1 MKLLEPFR
9 LKNLMLR
16 NRIVMASMGTN
27 LSSPEG
33 FVTDGLISYYAER
46 AKGGAGLI
54 ITELVTID
62 FPLGNGVER
71 QLSIDDDK
79 YIPGLRKLTEQIHR
93 HGSKIFI
100 QLNHAGSRA
109 KPEITGIPFPVS
121 ASDVPSCIVKVEPK
135 PLTSEEIGKLIHSF
149 GQAAGRVKEA
159 GFDGIDL
166 HFAHGYLLCQFL
178 SSLTNKRTDEYGGSL
193 ENRARFPIEVLEE
206 CRRVVGK
213 NFPITAK
220 VTGHQYVSGG
230 ITIRETKAFSRLLEE
245 RGIDGIQVSGGDPES
260 ADHFPVPPSHIKRG
274 CYVKLAEMIK
284 EKVHVPVIA
293 VGRINTIIL
302 ANSILESGKADLVAM
317 GRAFLADPD
326 FPRKAQEGKL
336 REIRKCIGCN
346 QGCRGRDKTKY
357 LVIGC
362 VLNPRVGKEKDQTE
376 IIRAKTPKEVLVIG
390 GGPGGME
397 AARVAALKGHKVT
410 LVEEK
415 KGLGGNLRIASK
427 PPGRRGFGE
436 LIQWYRLQ
444 LRKLGVRLLLERKA
458 DPDLIQT
465 LNPEAIIVAAGS
477 RPLIPKIKGLQ
488 TARMVS
494 ASEILEKRIPT
505 GKKIVII
512 GGGGVGLET
521 ADFLATQGKR
531 VVVIEQLSEVGRDLE
546 GSTKKVL
553 MRRLGKNQVEILT
566 GIKIDRVKGSK
577 IVIRSNGDSRE
588 IRVAWPIVN
597 ATGVEANKT
606 VFLALKKIRGKRD
619 FDIYEIGDC
628 ATPRQI
634 REAIFEGYM
643 ISKNI

>member
-1 MKLLEPFR
+1 MKLFEPFR
-9 LKNLMLR
+9 LKNLILK

-27 LSSPEG
+27 LSSPDG
-33 FVTDGLISYYAER
+33 FVTDEMISYYAER

-79 YIPGLRKLTEQIHR
+79 YIPGFRRLTEQIHR

-121 ASDVPSCIVKVEPK
+121 ASNVPSCIVKVEPK
-135 PLTSEEIGKLIHSF
+135 PLTLEEIGKLINCF
-149 GQAAGRVKEA
+149 GQAARRAKEA

-178 SSLTNKRTDEYGGSL
+178 SSFTNKREDEYGGGL
-193 ENRARFPIEVLEE
+193 KNRARFALEVLEE

-213 NFPITAK
+213 NFPITTK
-220 VTGHQYVSGG
+220 LTGHQYVNGG

-260 ADHFPVPPSHIKRG
+260 ADHFPVPPSYIKRG
-274 CYVKLAEMIK
+274 CYVKLAEMVK
-284 EKVHVPVIA
+284 KTVKVPVIA
-293 VGRINTIIL
+293 VGRIDTTKL

-326 FPRKAQEGKL
+326 FPRKSQEGKL
-336 REIRKCIGCN
+336 REIRRCIGCN

-362 VLNPRVGKEKDQTE
+362 VVNPRVGREKDELE
-376 IIRAKTPKEVLVIG
+376 IIPAKTPKKVLVIG

-397 AARVAALKGHKVT
+397 AARATALKGHKVT
-410 LVEEK
+410 LVESR
-415 KGLGGNLRIASK
+415 KGLGGNLRIAAK
-427 PPGRRGFGE
+427 PPGRKGFGE
-436 LIQWYRLQ
+436 LIQWYRFQ
-444 LRKLGVRLLLERKA
+444 LRKLGVQVFLDRKA
-458 DPDLIQT
+458 DAGLVQS
-465 LNPEAIIVAAGS
+465 LNPEVVVIAAGS
-477 RPLIPKIKGLQ
+477 RPLIPKIKGLP
-488 TARMVS
+488 AEKMVS
-494 ASEILEKRIPT
+494 APEILEQIIPT
-505 GKKIVII
+505 GQKTIII

-521 ADFLATQGKR
+521 ADFLATRGKR

-553 MRRLGKNQVEILT
+553 MRRLAKNRVEILT
-566 GIKIDRVKGSK
+566 GFKIDRITGRR

-588 IRVAWPIVN
+588 IGLTWPIVN
-597 ATGVEANKT
+597 ATGVEADKT
-606 VFLALKKIRGKRD
+606 VYLVLKKIRKRD

-628 ATPRQI
+628 VTPRQI
-634 REAIFEGYM
+634 RDAIFEGFT
-643 ISKNI
+643 ISQTI